1 MEIKHN
7 LLILVILALLFACS
21 DGNKKFKDFAFTKK
35 IVFEEMHLDE
45 EIGQVWSIDATNDYL
60 VVRGRNLNATDIV
73 LIDKKS
79 RKSYP
84 FGRKGQGPDELGN
97 VANIIFDSGVIGI
110 YDIAKSSI
118 FNYNIDSIIRYGT
131 KCNPEIVVK
140 NVKSRPFL
148 ELKKINSQTYVT
160 SGSLDINS
168 LSRLLI
174 LNQNGDIITEGGTLP
189 GKPTAD
195 ISDIVHIIAY
205 QGKITTNERTNR
217 IAVVTHYAGI
227 MQVYEYIDSTV
238 NLINENVL
246 FIADYKEQQ
255 GNFAPTVNTRWGY
268 LSVDS
273 DDKYI
278 YALFSG
284 VVQQPEL
291 PYYSGDEIHVFD
303 WNGTPVGRLKIDRR
317 LKNICV
323 DDNGNIYGYYD
334 SSQKADIVSSS
345 VKEIIQSSL

>member
-1 MEIKHN
+1 MKIKHS
-7 LLILVILALLFACS
+7 LLILVTFALLFACS
-21 DGNKKFKDFAFTKK
+21 GNKRVKDFAFTKG

-60 VVRGRNLNATDIV
+60 VVRGTNFDKTDVV

-79 RKSYP
+79 KKSYP
-84 FGRKGQGPDELGN
+84 FGRKGEGPDELGS
-97 VANIIFDSGVIGI
+97 VANIIFDNGIVGV
-110 YDIAKSSI
+110 YDIMKTII

-131 KCNPEIVVK
+131 KCKPEMVVK
-140 NVKSRPFL
+140 NINIRPFL

-160 SGSLDINS
+160 SGSLENNS

-189 GKPTAD
+189 DKPD
-195 ISDIVHIIAY
+195 VNISDIVHIIAY
-205 QGKITTNERTNR
+205 QGKITTNEKTNR

-246 FIADYKEQQ
+246 FVADYEERQ
-255 GNFAPTVNTRWGY
+255 GNFAPTINTRWGY

-284 VVQQPEL
+284 IVQQPEL
-291 PYYSGDEIHVFD
+291 PFHSGDEIHVFD
-303 WNGTPVGRLKIDRR
+303 WNGTLVGKLKTDRR

-323 DDNGNIYGYYD
+323 DDNGNIYGYHD
-334 SSQKADIVSSS
+334 SSQKADIVSSN
-345 VKEIIQSSL
+345 VKEIIESSL

>member
-1 MEIKHN
+1 MNIKHS
-7 LLILVILALLFACS
+7 LLILVTFALLLACS
-21 DGNKKFKDFAFTKK
+21 GNKRFKDFAFTKE
-35 IVFEEMHLDE
+35 IVFEEMHLDK

-60 VVRGRNLNATDIV
+60 VVRGRNFDETDII
-73 LIDKKS
+73 LIDKKN

-84 FGRKGQGPDELGN
+84 FGRKGEGPDELGS
-97 VANIIFDSGVIGI
+97 VANIIFDNGIIGI
-110 YDIAKSSI
+110 YDIAKNSI

-131 KCNPEIVVK
+131 ECNPEIVVK
-140 NVKSRPFL
+140 NINIRPFL

-160 SGSLDINS
+160 SGSLGINS

-189 GKPTAD
+189 EKPNAD

-205 QGKITTNERTNR
+205 QGKITTNEKINR

-246 FIADYKEQQ
+246 FNADYEEQQ
-255 GNFAPTVNTRWGY
+255 GNFAPTINTRWGY

-284 VVQQPEL
+284 IVQDPAL
-291 PYYSGDEIHVFD
+291 PFHSGDEIHVFD
-303 WNGTPVGRLKIDRR
+303 WSGTPVVRLKLDRR
-317 LKNICV
+317 LKNICI

-334 SSQKADIVSSS
+334 LSQKDDADIVSSN
-345 VKEIIQSSL
+345 VKEIIQY